1 LNNRPLVIITI
12 SDIIGILMGLY
23 FKINIALFVLFC
35 LAILVIVLI
44 LNLKYRQN
52 KKKLL
57 KLNKTLII
65 ISLITL
71 ILSYV
76 NIKNSENKYNY
87 IRNTIVGERKFS
99 GEIISIEKENDYFY
113 NYVLQVKDS
122 QINKNYRVLL
132 KIKKQKNQTQVY
144 KYGDYITGIGDFSK
158 PEVQRNYK
166 GFDYSAY
173 LKTKKISVICQ
184 TDMSKIKVQKNN
196 SHFEI
201 NMWIMNLRCKLKLN
215 LRDILPQDRY
225 DIASALL
232 LGDSSNINENQ
243 KEMYSKANVS
253 HILAISGMHVNYIV
267 MALSVIQKKIDNRKG
282 KIFLII
288 FLIFFAQLTGL
299 SPSVIRA
306 VIMCILA
313 ISSKLFYRKSDTI
326 NNISIACFILLIFNP
341 YNIFNLGFQLS
352 FLGTLGII
360 MFNDKIKSFLESI
373 FKINKDGRNKFLS
386 KLIKSIV
393 SVLSVSIS
401 ANIFIMPILI
411 YNQNTISIIF
421 LISSLLIAPILGF
434 MLVSGYVTVLVSIF
448 SVNISKVFL
457 FFFEFSLNIFTKI
470 SEFCSNVKFLR
481 FNIITPSIITIVLY
495 YVLIIYFCYFHKKI
509 TSKSIQRIIKRAI
522 ILCVIIVC
530 TIKAAL
536 PINSG
541 LKIYF
546 VDVGQGDCTLI
557 VTNTNK
563 KILIDGGGS
572 ESYDVGKN
580 VLVPY
585 LYDRKI
591 NSIDY
596 VIISHFDTDHVGG
609 ILTVMEELKVDT
621 AVISKQGKTSQNY
634 EKFKKIAKTKKIKVL
649 VVGKGDRLK
658 IDKDLYFDV
667 LWPNNE
673 NLITE
678 NILNNNSIVC
688 KLYYRNLS
696 VLFTGDI
703 EEIAEKQILQEYED
717 NYQALNSTILKVGH
731 HGSKTSST
739 QEFLGL
745 VKPKIALIGVG
756 NKNKFGHPNDDVIKR
771 LKDMRCSY
779 F

>member
-1 LNNRPLVIITI
+1 MEMCNV
-12 SDIIGILMGLY
+12 IIGILLGLY
-23 FKINIALFVLFC
+23 FKINIALFVLLS
-35 LAILVIVLI
+35 LAILVIMLI
-44 LNLKYRQN
+44 LNLKYGQN
-52 KKKLL
+52 KKKLV
-57 KLNKTLII
+57 KLNKLLII
-65 ISLITL
+65 VSLIIF

-76 NIKNSENKYNY
+76 NIRNSENEYNY

-99 GEIISIEKENDYFY
+99 GKIISVEKENDYFC
-113 NYVLQVKDS
+113 NYVLHVKDS

-132 KIKKQKNQTQVY
+132 KIKKRRNQEQVY

-166 GFDYSAY
+166 GFDYSKY

-184 TDMSKIKVQKNN
+184 TDISKIKIQKNN

-201 NMWIMNLRCKLKLN
+201 NMWIMNLRDKLKSN
-215 LRDILPQDRY
+215 LKDILPQNKY

-267 MALSVIQKKIDNRKG
+267 IALSVIQKKIDNRKG

-288 FLIFFAQLTGL
+288 FLIFFARLTGS
-299 SPSVIRA
+299 SPSVVRA
-306 VIMCILA
+306 VIMCILT

-326 NNISIACFILLIFNP
+326 NNISIACFIILIFNP

-360 MFNDKIKSFLESI
+360 MFNCKIKSFLEVI
-373 FKINKDGRNKFLS
+373 FKTNKDGRNKFLS

-393 SVLSVSIS
+393 SILSVSIS

-411 YNQNTISIIF
+411 YNYNAISMIF

-434 MLVSGYVTVLVSIF
+434 MLVSGYATVLVSIF
-448 SVNISKVFL
+448 SINISKVFS

-470 SEFCSNVKFLR
+470 SEICSNIKFLR
-481 FNIITPSIITIVLY
+481 FNIITPSIITIVIY
-495 YVLIIYFCYFHKKI
+495 YVFIIYFGYFHKKI
-509 TSKSIQRIIKRAI
+509 TSKRNRRIIKRLLVVCA
-522 ILCVIIVC
+522 IIVC
-530 TIKAAL
+530 TFKVII

-563 KILIDGGGS
+563 TILIDGGGS

-585 LYDRKI
+585 LYNRKI
-591 NSIDY
+591 NTIDY

-609 ILTVMEELKVDT
+609 ILTVMEELNVGT
-621 AVISKQGKTSQNY
+621 AVISRQGKSSQNY
-634 EKFKKIAKTKKIKVL
+634 EKFKKIIKDKRIKVL
-649 VVGKGDRLK
+649 VVGKGDRLR
-658 IDKDLYFDV
+658 IDKDLYFDI
-667 LWPNNE
+667 LWPNSE
-673 NLITE
+673 NLISE

-688 KLYYRNLS
+688 KLCYKNFS
-696 VLFTGDI
+696 MLFTGDI

-717 NYQALNSTILKVGH
+717 NYQVLNSTVLKVGH

>member
-1 LNNRPLVIITI
+1 MNNRPIVIITLCY
-12 SDIIGILMGLY
+12 IIGILLGLY
-23 FKINIALFVLFC
+23 FKINIALFVLFS
-35 LAILVIVLI
+35 LAFLVMMLI
-44 LNLKYRQN
+44 IDLKFRTN
-52 KKKLL
+52 KHNFV

-65 ISLITL
+65 ISFIIL

-76 NIKNSENKYNY
+76 NIKNSESEYNY
-87 IRNTIVGERKFS
+87 IRNTVVGERKFS
-99 GEIISIEKENDYFY
+99 GKIISVEKENDYFF
-113 NYVLQVKDS
+113 NYVLQVKDR

-132 KIKKQKNQTQVY
+132 KIKKNKNQKQGY
-144 KYGDYITGIGDFSK
+144 KYGDYITGIGDFSR

-173 LKTKKISVICQ
+173 LKTKKISIICQ
-184 TDMSKIKVQKNN
+184 TDISKIKVQKNYSN
-196 SHFEI
+196 FEI
-201 NMWIMNLRCKLKLN
+201 NMWIMNLRCKLKSN
-215 LRDILPQDRY
+215 LMDLLPKDKH
-225 DIASALL
+225 DIACALL
-232 LGDSSNINENQ
+232 LGDSSYINENQ

-253 HILAISGMHVNYIV
+253 HILAISGMHVNCIV
-267 MALSVIQKKIDNRKG
+267 IALSVIQKKIDNRKG
-282 KIFLII
+282 KIFII
-288 FLIFFAQLTGL
+288 VFLLFFAQLTGS

-313 ISSKLFYRKSDTI
+313 ISSKLLYRKSDTI
-326 NNISIACFILLIFNP
+326 NNISIACFIILIFNP

-360 MFNDKIKSFLESI
+360 LFNDKIKFFMESI
-373 FKINKDGRNKFLS
+373 FKTNKDSINKYILKFV
-386 KLIKSIV
+386 KSVI
-393 SVLSVSIS
+393 SILSVSIS

-411 YNQNTISIIF
+411 YNYNAFSIIF

-434 MLVSGYVTVLVSIF
+434 MLLFGYVTLIVSIF
-448 SVNISKVFL
+448 SINISKLFLL
-457 FFFEFSLNIFTKI
+457 FFEINLNIFTKI
-470 SEFCSNVKFLR
+470 SEICSNINFLR
-481 FNIITPSIITIVLY
+481 FNIITPSIVTIVLY
-495 YVLIIYFCYFHKKI
+495 YVLIIYFCFFHKKI
-509 TSKSIQRIIKRAI
+509 TSKSIQRIIKRVI

-530 TIKAAL
+530 TIKVAL
-536 PINSG
+536 PTNSG

-621 AVISKQGKTSQNY
+621 AVISKQGKTSQNC
-634 EKFKKIAKTKKIKVL
+634 EKFKKIVRNKRIKVL

-658 IDKDLYFDV
+658 IDKDLYFDF

-673 NLITE
+673 NLINE

-688 KLYYRNLS
+688 KLCYKNFS
-696 VLFTGDI
+696 ILFTGDI